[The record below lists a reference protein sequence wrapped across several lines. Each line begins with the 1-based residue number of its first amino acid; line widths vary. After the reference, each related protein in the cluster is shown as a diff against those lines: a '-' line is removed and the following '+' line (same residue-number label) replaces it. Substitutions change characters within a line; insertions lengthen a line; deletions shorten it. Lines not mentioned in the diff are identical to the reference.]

1 MSILQVDFVHIN
13 LHGFATQVKQA
24 HRFNPDFINQL
35 MDHLNRDCF
44 AILRFQMSH
53 GATFYHITRG
63 VFKSINIFESLPN
76 GCDLILLKC
85 MRLNEKISNDFFFCQ
100 FLYELWWSQCTAVH
114 SFKFCKQFHRM
125 LELVGLI
132 DVSMC
137 IYEYVWH
144 C

>member
-13 LHGFATQVKQA
+13 LHGFATHVKQA

-53 GATFYHITRG
+53 GAKFYHITRG
-63 VFKSINIFESLPN
+63 VFKSINIFKSLPN

-85 MRLNEKISNDFFFCQ
+85 MRLNEKISNDFFFVSFYMNCGGASA
-100 FLYELWWSQCTAVH
+100 LQCIHFNSVNN
-114 SFKFCKQFHRM
+114 FIGC
-125 LELVGLI
+125 
-132 DVSMC
+132 
-137 IYEYVWH
+137 WN
-144 C
+144 